1 MGKGRSQVVAA
12 FGWGHSNTVITERSH
27 GEKMGDSVVRT
38 RALEAARESSEESS
52 QVSRTPVSPRACF
65 LHPRLTASLRAYA
78 GRLMHRLCRRHREH
92 HHALLERVLHGTNDG
107 AD

>member
-1 MGKGRSQVVAA
+1 M
-12 FGWGHSNTVITERSH
+12 
-27 GEKMGDSVVRT
+27 
-38 RALEAARESSEESS
+38 
-52 QVSRTPVSPRACF
+52 SRTPVSPRACF

>member
-38 RALEAARESSEESS
+38 RGALEAGVERGVESGVEEDTRHPYHRARASC
-52 QVSRTPVSPRACF
+52 TPA
-65 LHPRLTASLRAYA
+65 
-78 GRLMHRLCRRHREH
+78 
-92 HHALLERVLHGTNDG
+92 
-107 AD
+107 

>member
-38 RALEAARESSEESS
+38 TRALEVARG
-52 QVSRTPVSPRACF
+52 SRARSRVRCRGHPYHRARASCTPA
-65 LHPRLTASLRAYA
+65 
-78 GRLMHRLCRRHREH
+78 
-92 HHALLERVLHGTNDG
+92 
-107 AD
+107 